1 MHDDDGASERSFIP
15 PGLGAGLPPRP
26 PMWQAL
32 CGRGRQQGRGR
43 PRSRG
48 RQRGRGLLVYAMV
61 VVLAGISGAG
71 ATVAARHALW
81 PGGATAYDITTAGGP
96 EAMNDEAVYNEVAPG
111 IVDVSANLKYLE
123 ETAEGTGF
131 VIDAADGLVLTN
143 NHVIDG
149 ATSVTITPVLSGRP
163 YSARVV
169 GYDPSDDVALLQF
182 QGATGLKSVAI
193 DSSSQL
199 AVGTPVLAIG
209 NEAGQG
215 GPPTIAPGIISG
227 LDRTIE
233 ASDEISDTSEILH
246 GMLQTSADIRPG
258 DSGGPLADA
267 AGQVV
272 GIDTAAGGGAG
283 YFGYAIPISE
293 ALAIAGQIAAGHAS
307 PAIHLGLPAF
317 LGVLLPDSG
326 SANPLRQAS
335 QEQRRA
341 GAASNSG
348 IGCVTGDPG
357 PYTAIPSHI
366 AQVRSGALVDGVLCG
381 SAAASAG
388 LFPGDVI
395 TAVGGRP
402 VTSPGSLSAI
412 IQRYRPGSQA
422 PLAWVSPGGAVHTA
436 LVTLSAGP
444 AE

>member
-32 CGRGRQQGRGR
+32 RGRGRQQGRGR

-48 RQRGRGLLVYAMV
+48 RERGRGLLVYAMV

-71 ATVAARHALW
+71 ATVAARHAFW

-233 ASDEISDTSEILH
+233 ASDEISDTSETLH
-246 GMLQTSADIRPG
+246 GMMQTSADIRPG
-258 DSGGPLADA
+258 DSGGPLAGAD
-267 AGQVV
+267 GRVI
-272 GIDTAAGGGAG
+272 GIDTAAGGNTD
-283 YFGYAIPISE
+283 YSGYAIPIDQAMPIARQIE
-293 ALAIAGQIAAGHAS
+293 AGRQDARVQI
-307 PAIHLGLPAF
+307 GLPAF
-317 LGVLLPDSG
+317 LGVLLPDS
-326 SANPLRQAS
+326 SS
-335 QEQRRA
+335 
-341 GAASNSG
+341 
-348 IGCVTGDPG
+348 
-357 PYTAIPSHI
+357 
-366 AQVRSGALVDGVLCG
+366 
-381 SAAASAG
+381 
-388 LFPGDVI
+388 
-395 TAVGGRP
+395 
-402 VTSPGSLSAI
+402 TSP
-412 IQRYRPGSQA
+412 R
-422 PLAWVSPGGAVHTA
+422 
-436 LVTLSAGP
+436 
-444 AE
+444 